1 MSVNTEAG
9 EGKQWQGVLH
19 GFCLKQ
25 TRGVIAQGGSLAP
38 QPATNGAFYKT
49 ATIFTPWRARLQM
62 SGAGLDWYDHNN
74 Y

>member
-1 MSVNTEAG
+1 
-9 EGKQWQGVLH
+9 
-19 GFCLKQ
+19 
-25 TRGVIAQGGSLAP
+25 VIAQGGSLAP